1 MTLTTQTL
9 LASSAALLGLLTMVG
24 FGVGGTSFA
33 AGVLLTGLLMLGNL
47 ALWRQ
52 MCWSARAL
60 LLGEAQAA
68 PVVPTFLFVI
78 KFLLLA
84 ACLAVLQ
91 SVYPVASVVLG
102 ASVVVGAIL
111 LWAGLASVGRVQLGE
126 S

>member
-1 MTLTTQTL
+1 MILNTQTL
-9 LASSAALLGLLTMVG
+9 LLSSAALLGLLTLVG
-24 FGVGGTSFA
+24 LGVGGMSFA
-33 AGVLLTGLLMLGNL
+33 AGVLLTGLLMVGNL
-47 ALWRQ
+47 ALWRHVLRGEP
-52 MCWSARAL
+52 AAL
-60 LLGEAQAA
+60 PSL
-68 PVVPTFLFVI
+68 LFVI

-91 SVYPVASVVLG
+91 DLFPMASVVLG